1 MRCDE
6 VRHWLE
12 YRAVGGEAA
21 GEGPGK
27 GRLGVLTLQID
38 DGVAADVGERS
49 VWLEDRQAVLPELD
63 DVHAVARD
71 GARDYGEG
79 GAPEQ
84 KYAGPV
90 VGFDCGV
97 SQDGCRSRAEAN
109 ARRWGHRPRLACR
122 GVAAYWVGGGE
133 AAVCVRD
140 IRRRALWE

>member
-1 MRCDE
+1 
-6 VRHWLE
+6 
-12 YRAVGGEAA
+12 
-21 GEGPGK
+21 
-27 GRLGVLTLQID
+27 GVLTRRID
-38 DGVAADVGERS
+38 EGVPADVGERS
-49 VWLEDRQAVLPELD
+49 VWLQYRQAVLPELD
-63 DVHAVARD
+63 AVHAVARD

-122 GVAAYWVGGGE
+122 GVAADCVGGGE
-133 AAVCVRD
+133 AGAGLGGLSGRPL
-140 IRRRALWE
+140 A